1 MNENQQKIHYIVNLL
16 TNGDR
21 KKGLRQIVLLTLI
34 YYFIKLNVFKDYD
47 YAPTP
52 FMWNDKIKFI
62 NISYEALKDINFLLD
77 NGYLNE
83 ILLSVIGVNDF
94 VVGYS
99 IGKKIEYKFN
109 VEDKEVIDRT
119 LLEDDGKIKD
129 IEITDNGIIIKSKDG
144 NNIEIKITKIKKIK
158 YKSREY
164 KMKVSLW
171 DTKL

>member
-1 MNENQQKIHYIVNLL
+1 MNENQQKIHYIINLL
-16 TNGDR
+16 TNGDKR
-21 KKGLRQIVLLTLI
+21 KGLRQIVLFALI
-34 YYFIKLNVFKDYD
+34 YYFIKLKVFKDYD
-47 YAPTP
+47 YSPTP
-52 FMWNDKIKFI
+52 FMWEDKIKFI

-77 NGYLNE
+77 TGYLNE
-83 ILLSVIGVNDF
+83 ILMSVIGVNEF
-94 VVGYS
+94 IVGYS

-109 VEDKEVIDRT
+109 IEDKKVIDRS
-119 LLEDDGKIKD
+119 LLEENGKIKN

-144 NNIEIKITKIKKIK
+144 DNVEINITQIDKIK

>member
-52 FMWNDKIKFI
+52 FIWNDKIKFI

-109 VEDKEVIDRT
+109 VEDKEVIDRA

-144 NNIEIKITKIKKIK
+144 NNIEINITKIKKIK